1 MPPIWGKKY
10 LEDLGLESWEQV
22 EKMAE
27 QALQEKDRQWGAEAE
42 SRRNQNTAQLHTP
55 VSQTLWLF
63 ADNLHSLFVFLSHEK
78 LRTR

>member
-1 MPPIWGKKY
+1 MPPIWGEEY
-10 LEDLGLESWEQV
+10 LEELGLESWEQV

-27 QALQEKDRQWGAEAE
+27 QALQEKDRQWDAEAE
-42 SRRNQNTAQLHTP
+42 SRRNRNTAQRHTP

-63 ADNLHSLFVFLSHEK
+63 ADNPHSLFVFLSHEK